1 MSETA
6 ATRLDPESWVDRYG
20 DLLFRYAYSRLR
32 DAEAAEEVVQ
42 ETFLAAMKAI
52 DQFRGEGSEQ
62 AWLMTI
68 LRRKIVDHIRKRR
81 RESAR
86 GGEWEGDPA
95 ETFFDRSGNWR
106 VDPRLGKNRPDAGM
120 RQREFWAVLRECL
133 SALSQR
139 QADAFTLRELEEL
152 SSEEICE
159 TLGITSSN
167 LWVLL
172 HRARLQLMRCLKGHW
187 LD

>member
-1 MSETA
+1 MSETT
-6 ATRLDPESWVDRYG
+6 ATRLDPEGWVDNHG

-42 ETFLAAMKAI
+42 ETFLAAMKAV
-52 DQFRGEGSEQ
+52 DQFRGDGSER

-68 LRRKIVDHIRKRR
+68 LRRKIVDHVRKRH

-95 ETFFDRSGNWR
+95 ETFFDQAGNWR
-106 VDPRLGKNRPDAGM
+106 FDPRFGRSQPDTGI
-120 RQREFWAVLRECL
+120 RQREFWAALRECL
-133 SALSQR
+133 AALSQR
-139 QADAFTLRELEEL
+139 QADAFTLRELEKQ
-152 SSEEICE
+152 SSKEICE
-159 TLGITSSN
+159 ALGITSSN